1 MNIQYPEIGICGL
14 SCRLCPS
21 FHTEGASRCSGC
33 KSDYRMGAGCPFIT
47 CAVKKKGIEFC
58 WQCAEAET
66 CQRWAG
72 HRRFSLE
79 HDTFVC
85 YQKLEANIV
94 FVQQHGLESFE
105 AEQKQRE
112 QILREMLADFNEGR
126 SKRFYSIAA
135 TVMETEE
142 LEAAL
147 NRARRDSQ
155 GMETREKAKV
165 LHEILNSIASET
177 HYLLSLRK
185 WKE

>member
-21 FHTEGASRCSGC
+21 FHTEGASRCGGC

-58 WQCAEAET
+58 WDCAEGET
-66 CQRWAG
+66 CPRWAG
-72 HRRFSLE
+72 HRQFRLQ

-85 YQKLEANIV
+85 YQKLEDNIV
-94 FVQQHGLESFE
+94 FVRQHGIERFE

-112 QILREMLADFNEGR
+112 QILRAMLAEFNEGR

-135 TVMETEE
+135 TVMEMEE
-142 LEAAL
+142 LEEAL
-147 NRARRDSQ
+147 DQARNSSQ
-155 GMETREKAKV
+155 GMDMKEKARLLHAILDVIAAEKRYV
-165 LHEILNSIASET
+165 LT
-177 HYLLSLRK
+177 LRK
-185 WKE
+185 